1 MELTTLSYLEW
12 STLLASLGL
21 LLAAK
26 PICEWLNKDNVN
38 LRASMMRALN
48 IFIII
53 AILLNN
59 LIWSDNVWLT
69 RVTQSLIIIYFA
81 FVGTQIINY
90 LIRLRFGKRRV
101 SSSEQRTIIS
111 DTYSS
116 RGLSLFAGTVIAIVA
131 LIACLHIL
139 GFKSLLETGGALGVI
154 GLFLA
159 MTQASWAP
167 DLISGLIILNSR
179 ICEEGEVIQFNLDG
193 KTIVASVFK
202 TKTFHTECLDLANNH
217 RIMVRNAKLRDFG
230 IHNLSR
236 FASAR
241 GLREC
246 LLFNIGYEHKEH
258 EVAEMFDR
266 AFKELDSAEIAREEQ
281 HEHEIRV
288 HDTGD
293 YAVTWAVYY
302 YIKDVKK
309 VLGIRQLI
317 RSYILDESIKSNMS
331 LATPDLQTVDIVNR
345 P

>member
-159 MTQASWAP
+159 
-167 DLISGLIILNSR
+167 IL
-179 ICEEGEVIQFNLDG
+179 
-193 KTIVASVFK
+193 
-202 TKTFHTECLDLANNH
+202 
-217 RIMVRNAKLRDFG
+217 
-230 IHNLSR
+230 
-236 FASAR
+236 
-241 GLREC
+241 
-246 LLFNIGYEHKEH
+246 
-258 EVAEMFDR
+258 
-266 AFKELDSAEIAREEQ
+266 
-281 HEHEIRV
+281 
-288 HDTGD
+288 
-293 YAVTWAVYY
+293 
-302 YIKDVKK
+302 
-309 VLGIRQLI
+309 
-317 RSYILDESIKSNMS
+317 ESIIYRVLLR
-331 LATPDLQTVDIVNR
+331 LAGFVNAYYLILVTNTR
-345 P
+345 STR